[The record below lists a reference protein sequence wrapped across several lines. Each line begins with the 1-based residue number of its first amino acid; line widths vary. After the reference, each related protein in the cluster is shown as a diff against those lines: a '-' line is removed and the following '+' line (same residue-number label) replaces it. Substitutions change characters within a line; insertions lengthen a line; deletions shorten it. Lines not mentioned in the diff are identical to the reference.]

1 MYVYGSM
8 LEMKY
13 VLNCVSGVP
22 CII

>member
-1 MYVYGSM
+1 MYVYDSM